1 MVLVPL
7 EKVALTWG
15 IFVFNANDMISDL
28 LLDYVSEI
36 TLLLTPKNHLIDV
49 IVTREF
55 TFLPLRLD
63 QLNVNT

>member
-28 LLDYVSEI
+28 LLDYASEI
-36 TLLLTPKNHLIDV
+36 TLC
-49 IVTREF
+49 
-55 TFLPLRLD
+55 
-63 QLNVNT
+63 